1 MVRRSMP
8 VRHLSGVL
16 MTVKPKEDERNNRC
30 DARERN
36 ADRRDH
42 PRIGSPSND
51 VNKSSNAQSGRSE

>member
-1 MVRRSMP
+1 
-8 VRHLSGVL
+8 
-16 MTVKPKEDERNNRC
+16 MTLKPKEDERNNRC

-36 ADRRDH
+36 AERRDH